1 MDINNH
7 IKKGLVFGII
17 LLFIGSNILPII
29 SGDNKTINND
39 ENYLSKDKNVINAQ
53 FIITS
58 HPAEQ
63 NEIDQMKNLYGVFD
77 KNWNYNVIYDGHGT
91 GLALPTEKDYETM
104 IGSLL
109 IIDKI
114 TSPAPLFDSYE

>member
-7 IKKGLVFGII
+7 IIKGLVFWII

-29 SGDNKTINND
+29 SGDNKTINNN
-39 ENYLSKDKNVINAQ
+39 ENYLSKDKNDMDAQ

-77 KNWNYNVIYDGHGT
+77 KNRNYNVIYAGHGT
-91 GLALPTEKDYETM
+91 GLVPPTEKDDETM

-114 TSPAPLFDSYE
+114 TSPAPLFYFYE

>member
-39 ENYLSKDKNVINAQ
+39 ENYLSKDKNAINAQ

-77 KNWNYNVIYDGHGT
+77 KNRNYNVIYDGHGT

>member
-7 IKKGLVFGII
+7 IIKGLVFGII
-17 LLFIGSNILPII
+17 LLFIGLNILPII
-29 SGDNKTINND
+29 RGDNKTINNNK
-39 ENYLSKDKNVINAQ
+39 NYLSKDKNDMDAQ

-58 HPAEQ
+58 HPARQ
-63 NEIDQMKNLYGVFD
+63 NEIDPMKKFYGIFD
-77 KNWNYNVIYDGHGT
+77 KNRYYNVFYAGHGT
-91 GLALPTEKDYETM
+91 GLAPPTEKDDETM

-114 TSPAPLFDSYE
+114 TSPAPLFDYYE

>member
-29 SGDNKTINND
+29 RGDNKTINNN
-39 ENYLSKDKNVINAQ
+39 ENYLSKDKNDMNAQ

-58 HPAEQ
+58 HPARQ
-63 NEIDQMKNLYGVFD
+63 NEIDQLKNLYGVFD
-77 KNWNYNVIYDGHGT
+77 KNRNYNVIYDGHGT
-91 GLALPTEKDYETM
+91 GLVPPTEKDDEM

-114 TSPAPLFDSYE
+114 TSPVLLFDSYE

>member
-77 KNWNYNVIYDGHGT
+77 KNRNYNVIYDEHGT
-91 GLALPTEKDYETM
+91 GLAPPTEKDYETM